1 MQTVFVDRV
10 EPMEE
15 LRSMALA
22 LGSGRGG
29 ALLVDG
35 VSGMGKSSLLGEFVR
50 RLGQAEPD
58 GVNCRVVT
66 THCHPAIGPGL
77 RYGPVVDLL
86 LKLGAQA
93 QQPGRVRRL
102 FGGAGRGVSTAAP
115 ELLSAL
121 VPGLGAALT
130 VGREV
135 TEAALNSGSMPF
147 DSLLPFQQGAVAQ
160 IADSLLEQARSGP
173 PVIFVIDDVQ
183 NIDPSSLQVL
193 DRLLR
198 ALPGE
203 PVALVLS
210 HATGE
215 AMDDGA
221 ASVEQLLRRWE
232 SESLIRSHS
241 LNGLPQDAVAELVR
255 SRHPLAPPALSARLN
270 LLTAGH
276 PIFVQLCLDEWQPDN
291 GDQVILPESLSRV
304 VEDRMRRLDDGD
316 RDLLV
321 TAATQGAVFLSR
333 TVAEAVGVA
342 HKDVMERLHRIA
354 RARQFIT
361 RADPPG
367 WAQAEASDCYR
378 FEHQA
383 LWKVLYAQQSP
394 QQRRSRHARIAAAL
408 SAGESRDLPLERR
421 LEIAH
426 HLDQGGYECL
436 AASARAHY
444 ALARSAAIDG
454 LSFAEAERHCE
465 TAIHAARSL
474 PRSEP
479 GRDRQLAEA
488 IELLLSLTEVRWR
501 GQHRPEGEP
510 GIDAL
515 AAEAEQA
522 AARSRAPELI
532 ARTTLLRGKTLLA
545 TEGLVPALDKLQ
557 QAVAI
562 AEEQDDPVALFV
574 ARVEYGRQASKRKL
588 TDGLEQLLEAER
600 LYASEPRLGGSGDP
614 VLQHA
619 RNLNEMQL
627 GITLFDHGRLG
638 EALGRLRRCT
648 DRLRDEPLHA
658 ELPIALNY
666 LAQIQIGLGTHPAAE
681 SVLEEAREAESARGG
696 DSGWHAYNTALL
708 ALLRARDPERRDESL
723 ALIEDA
729 WLETE
734 RTWLINLVPIVRN
747 VYAQVVLMTAHG
759 DPEALERAYRL
770 ATDTIVETRRTG
782 MVRSEIAAL
791 SLLGQ
796 VRLAQADT
804 ASAANFARQAV
815 QLLERTGD
823 MPALRSEEVLYHAA
837 RALKAIGAGQEA
849 LTLLEQAREKV
860 ARKAGS
866 LDEETRRVFMRE
878 PLNRLIALGELG
890 ELGGE

>member
-1 MQTVFVDRV
+1 
-10 EPMEE
+10 
-15 LRSMALA
+15 
-22 LGSGRGG
+22 
-29 ALLVDG
+29 
-35 VSGMGKSSLLGEFVR
+35 
-50 RLGQAEPD
+50 
-58 GVNCRVVT
+58 
-66 THCHPAIGPGL
+66 
-77 RYGPVVDLL
+77 
-86 LKLGAQA
+86 
-93 QQPGRVRRL
+93 
-102 FGGAGRGVSTAAP
+102 
-115 ELLSAL
+115 
-121 VPGLGAALT
+121 
-130 VGREV
+130 
-135 TEAALNSGSMPF
+135 
-147 DSLLPFQQGAVAQ
+147 
-160 IADSLLEQARSGP
+160 
-173 PVIFVIDDVQ
+173 
-183 NIDPSSLQVL
+183 
-193 DRLLR
+193 
-198 ALPGE
+198 
-203 PVALVLS
+203 
-210 HATGE
+210 
-215 AMDDGA
+215 
-221 ASVEQLLRRWE
+221 
-232 SESLIRSHS
+232 
-241 LNGLPQDAVAELVR
+241 
-255 SRHPLAPPALSARLN
+255 
-270 LLTAGH
+270 
-276 PIFVQLCLDEWQPDN
+276 
-291 GDQVILPESLSRV
+291 
-304 VEDRMRRLDDGD
+304 
-316 RDLLV
+316 
-321 TAATQGAVFLSR
+321 
-333 TVAEAVGVA
+333 A

-837 RALKAIGAGQEA
+837 RALNASGADTEGA
-849 LTLLEQAREKV
+849 TLLERAREHV
-860 ARKAGS
+860 ARKADS
-866 LDEETRRVFMRE
+866 VDDEMRQGFLRE
-878 PLNRLIALGELG
+878 PLNRLVVLGELSG
-890 ELGGE
+890 E

>member
-1 MQTVFVDRV
+1 MV
-10 EPMEE
+10 
-15 LRSMALA
+15 LALA
-22 LGSGRGG
+22 AGRGS

-35 VSGMGKSSLLGEFVR
+35 VSGIGKSSLLGEFAR
-50 RLGQAEPD
+50 RASQAEP
-58 GVNCRVVT
+58 GREKCRVIT
-66 THCHPAIGPGL
+66 THCHPGIGPGL
-77 RYGPVVDLL
+77 MYGPVVDVL

-93 QQPGRVRRL
+93 EQRSGLRRL
-102 FGGAGRGVSTAAP
+102 FGGAGRGVSTSAP

-121 VPGLGAALT
+121 VPGLGAVLT
-130 VGREV
+130 IGREV

-147 DSLLPFQQGAVAQ
+147 DSLLPFQQGAAAQ
-160 IADSLLEQARSGP
+160 IVDSLIDQARSGP
-173 PVIFVIDDVQ
+173 PVILVIDDVQ
-183 NIDPSSLQVL
+183 NIDPSSLLVL

-198 ALPGE
+198 AIPGE
-203 PVALVLS
+203 PISLVLS

-215 AMDDGA
+215 AADAGA

-232 SESLIRSHS
+232 SESLIRCRS
-241 LNGLPQDAVAELVR
+241 LDGLPDDAVDELVR

-276 PIFVQLCLDEWQPDN
+276 PIFVQLCLDEWNPAD

-316 RDLLV
+316 RELLI

-333 TVAEAVGVA
+333 PVAEAVGA
-342 HKDVMERLHRIA
+342 PHPRVMERLRRIA
-354 RARQFIT
+354 GARQLISP
-361 RADPPG
+361 AEPPA
-367 WAQAEASDCYR
+367 WAQAEASDCYQ
-378 FEHQA
+378 FEHRA
-383 LWKVLYAQQSP
+383 LRQVLYTQQSP

-408 SAGESRDLPLERR
+408 SAEGPHSTLLERR

-465 TAIHAARSL
+465 KAISAARSL

-479 GRDRQLAEA
+479 GRDRQLVEA

-501 GQHRPEGEP
+501 GQHGPEGVP
-510 GIDAL
+510 GIDEL
-515 AAEAEQA
+515 AAEAEEA
-522 AARSRAPELI
+522 AERCQAPELI

-545 TEGLVPALDKLQ
+545 TQGLMPALDKLRE
-557 QAVAI
+557 AVGI
-562 AEEQDDPVALFV
+562 AERQNDPVALFV
-574 ARVEYGRQASKRKL
+574 AKVEYGRQASKRKL
-588 TDGLEQLLEAER
+588 SEGLEQLTEAER

-627 GITLFDHGRLG
+627 GITLFDHGRLAD
-638 EALGRLRRCT
+638 ALGRLQRCT
-648 DRLRDEPLHA
+648 DRLREEPLHA

-666 LAQIQIGLGTHPAAE
+666 LAQVQIGIGRFQAAAT
-681 SVLEEAREAESARGG
+681 VLEEAREMESARGG

-708 ALLRARDPERRDESL
+708 AHLRAKDPGGRDESL
-723 ALIEDA
+723 RLIEEA

-747 VYAQVVLMTAHG
+747 VYAQVLLDTAQG
-759 DPEALERAYRL
+759 SATSRSGAEALAASDRL
-770 ATDTIVETRRTG
+770 ASETVVETRRTG
-782 MVRSEIAAL
+782 MLRSEIAAL
-791 SLLGQ
+791 SLRGRIKLRQ
-796 VRLAQADT
+796 SETAD
-804 ASAANFARQAV
+804 AADFARQAV
-815 QLLERTGD
+815 QLLDQSGD
-823 MPALRSEEVLYHAA
+823 MPALRSEEVFYHAA
-837 RALKAIGAGQEA
+837 RSLAAVGADAEA
-849 LTLLEQAREKV
+849 MALLEQAREKV
-860 ARKAGS
+860 AEKAGS
-866 LDEETRRVFMRE
+866 LNNDEMRREFMEE
-878 PLNRLIALGELG
+878 PLNLAITLGELG
-890 ELGGE
+890 EPGQLGGG

>member
-15 LRSMALA
+15 LRSMVLA
-22 LGSGRGG
+22 LGTGRGS

-50 RLGQAEPD
+50 RLGEAEPG

-66 THCHPAIGPGL
+66 ARCHPEIGQGL
-77 RYGPVVDLL
+77 MYGPVVDIL

-93 QQPGRVRRL
+93 EQPGRVRRL
-102 FGGAGRGVSTAAP
+102 LGGAGRGVSTSAP
-115 ELLSAL
+115 ELLSSL
-121 VPGLGAALT
+121 VPGLGAVLT
-130 VGREV
+130 IGREV

-147 DSLLPFQQGAVAQ
+147 DSLLPFQQGAAAQ
-160 IADSLLEQARSGP
+160 IVDSLLEQARSGP
-173 PVIFVIDDVQ
+173 PVILVIDDVQ
-183 NIDPSSLQVL
+183 NIDPSSLLVL

-203 PVALVLS
+203 PIGLVLS

-232 SESLIRSHS
+232 SESLLRSHS
-241 LNGLPQDAVAELVR
+241 LDGLPQDAVAELVR
-255 SRHPLAPPALSARLN
+255 LRHPLAPPALSARLN

-276 PIFVQLCLDEWQPDN
+276 PIFVQLCLDEWRPGN
-291 GDQVILPESLSRV
+291 GDQVVLPESLSRV

-316 RDLLV
+316 RDLLI
-321 TAATQGAVFLSR
+321 TAATQGAVFLSG
-333 TVAEAVGVA
+333 TVAEAVGTP
-342 HKDVMERLHRIA
+342 HTEVMDRLHRIA

-361 RADPPG
+361 RADPPA
-367 WAQAEASDCYR
+367 WAQTEASDCYQ

-383 LWKVLYAQQSP
+383 LWKVLYSQQSP

-408 SAGESRDLPLERR
+408 SAERAYDSPLERR

-426 HLDQGGYECL
+426 HLDQGGYESL

-465 TAIHAARSL
+465 TAIQAARSL
-474 PRSEP
+474 SRGEP
-479 GRDRQLAEA
+479 GRDRLLVEA

-501 GQHRPEGEP
+501 GQQESRGQP

-522 AARSRAPELI
+522 AERCQAPELI

-557 QAVAI
+557 EAVGI
-562 AEEQDDPVALFV
+562 AEQQNDPVALFV
-574 ARVEYGRQASKRKL
+574 AKVEYGRQASKRRL
-588 TDGLEQLLEAER
+588 TDGLEQLVEAER

-627 GITLFDHGRLG
+627 GITLFDLGRLG

-666 LAQIQIGLGTHPAAE
+666 LAQIHLGLGAYPAAE
-681 SVLEEAREAESARGG
+681 RVLEEAREVESSRGG

-708 ALLRARDPERRDESL
+708 ALLRAADPGRRAESL

-747 VYAQVVLMTAHG
+747 LYATVMLTTAHG
-759 DPEALERAYRL
+759 SPEALATAHRL
-770 ATDTIVETRRTG
+770 ATDTVVETRRTG

-791 SLLGQ
+791 SLCGR
-796 VRLAQADT
+796 VRQAQGDT
-804 ASAANFARQAV
+804 AGAADFARQAV
-815 QLLERTGD
+815 ELLRRTGD

-837 RALKAIGAGQEA
+837 RALAAVGADPEA
-849 LTLLEQAREKV
+849 MTLLEQAREHV
-860 ARKAGS
+860 MRKAGS
-866 LDEETRRVFMRE
+866 LDDETRREFLRE
-878 PLNRLIALGELG
+878 PLNRLVVLGELSG
-890 ELGGE
+890 E

>member
-1 MQTVFVDRV
+1 
-10 EPMEE
+10 
-15 LRSMALA
+15 MALA

-29 ALLVDG
+29 AVLVDG

-50 RLGQAEPD
+50 RLGEAEP
-58 GVNCRVVT
+58 GVVNCRVVT
-66 THCHPAIGPGL
+66 THCHPGIGPGL

-93 QQPGRVRRL
+93 EQPGRVRRL
-102 FGGAGRGVSTAAP
+102 FGGASRGVSTSAP
-115 ELLSAL
+115 DLLSAL
-121 VPGLGAALT
+121 VPGLGAVLT
-130 VGREV
+130 IGREV

-147 DSLLPFQQGAVAQ
+147 DSLLPFQQGAAAQ
-160 IADSLLEQARSGP
+160 IVDSLLEQARSGP
-173 PVIFVIDDVQ
+173 PVILVIDDVQ
-183 NIDPSSLQVL
+183 NIDPSSLLVL

-203 PVALVLS
+203 PIGLVLS

-241 LNGLPQDAVAELVR
+241 LDGLPQDAVAELVR
-255 SRHPLAPPALSARLN
+255 FRHPLAPPALSTRLN
-270 LLTAGH
+270 ALTAGH
-276 PIFVQLCLDEWQPDN
+276 PIFVQLCLDEWRPGN
-291 GDQVILPESLSRV
+291 GDQVVLPESLSRV

-316 RDLLV
+316 RDLLI

-333 TVAEAVGVA
+333 TVAEAVGIG

-367 WAQAEASDCYR
+367 WAQAEASDCYQ

-383 LWKVLYAQQSP
+383 LWKVLYSQQSP
-394 QQRRSRHARIAAAL
+394 QQRRSRHARIAASL
-408 SAGESRDLPLERR
+408 VAGGSHDFPLERR

-501 GQHRPEGEP
+501 GQHRPGGEP

-522 AARSRAPELI
+522 AARSQAPELI
-532 ARTTLLRGKTLLA
+532 TRTTLLRGKTLLA

-588 TDGLEQLLEAER
+588 TDGLEQLVEAER

-627 GITLFDHGRLG
+627 GITLFDSGRLG

-666 LAQIQIGLGTHPAAE
+666 LAQVQVGLGTYPAAE

-708 ALLRARDPERRDESL
+708 ALLRTRDPERREESL
-723 ALIEDA
+723 ALIEEA

-747 VYAQVVLMTAHG
+747 VYAQVTLTTARG
-759 DPEALERAYRL
+759 NPEALERAYRL

-791 SLLGQ
+791 SLLGRI
-796 VRLAQADT
+796 RLAQADT
-804 ASAANFARQAV
+804 AGATDFARQAV

-823 MPALRSEEVLYHAA
+823 MPALRSEEVFFHAA
-837 RALKAIGAGQEA
+837 RALRATGADAEA
-849 LTLLEQAREKV
+849 AALLERAREHV
-860 ARKAGS
+860 ARKADS
-866 LDEETRRVFMRE
+866 LDDEMRQGFLRE
-878 PLNRLIALGELG
+878 PLNRLVVLGELSG
-890 ELGGE
+890 E

>member
-1 MQTVFVDRV
+1 M
-10 EPMEE
+10 
-15 LRSMALA
+15 
-22 LGSGRGG
+22 
-29 ALLVDG
+29 
-35 VSGMGKSSLLGEFVR
+35 
-50 RLGQAEPD
+50 
-58 GVNCRVVT
+58 
-66 THCHPAIGPGL
+66 
-77 RYGPVVDLL
+77 
-86 LKLGAQA
+86 
-93 QQPGRVRRL
+93 
-102 FGGAGRGVSTAAP
+102 
-115 ELLSAL
+115 
-121 VPGLGAALT
+121 
-130 VGREV
+130 
-135 TEAALNSGSMPF
+135 
-147 DSLLPFQQGAVAQ
+147 
-160 IADSLLEQARSGP
+160 
-173 PVIFVIDDVQ
+173 
-183 NIDPSSLQVL
+183 
-193 DRLLR
+193 
-198 ALPGE
+198 
-203 PVALVLS
+203 LS

-276 PIFVQLCLDEWQPDN
+276 PIFVQLCLDEWQPGN

-316 RDLLV
+316 RDLLI

-333 TVAEAVGVA
+333 TVAEAVGIA
-342 HKDVMERLHRIA
+342 HKDVMDRLHRIA

-408 SAGESRDLPLERR
+408 SAGESRDFPLERR

-479 GRDRQLAEA
+479 GRDRQLAVA

-501 GQHRPEGEP
+501 GQHRSEGEP

-557 QAVAI
+557 QAVTI

-708 ALLRARDPERRDESL
+708 ALLRARDPDRRDESL

-747 VYAQVVLMTAHG
+747 VYAQVVLTTAHG
-759 DPEALERAYRL
+759 NPEALERAYRL

-804 ASAANFARQAV
+804 AGAADFARQAV
-815 QLLERTGD
+815 QTLERTGD

-837 RALKAIGAGQEA
+837 RALNAIGAGQEA

-866 LDEETRRVFMRE
+866 LDEETRRVFTRE
-878 PLNRLIALGELG
+878 PLNRLIALGRLG

>member
-15 LRSMALA
+15 LRSMALE
-22 LGSGRGG
+22 LGTGRGS

-35 VSGMGKSSLLGEFVR
+35 ASGMGKSSLLGEFVR
-50 RLGQAEPD
+50 RLGEAEPG
-58 GVNCRVVT
+58 GVTCRVVT
-66 THCHPAIGPGL
+66 THCHPEIGPGL
-77 RYGPVVDLL
+77 MYGPVVDIL
-86 LKLGAQA
+86 LKLGAQVE
-93 QQPGRVRRL
+93 QPGRVRRL
-102 FGGAGRGVSTAAP
+102 FGGAGRGVSASAP

-121 VPGLGAALT
+121 VPGLGAVLT
-130 VGREV
+130 IGREV

-147 DSLLPFQQGAVAQ
+147 DSLLPFQQGAAVQ
-160 IADSLLEQARSGP
+160 IVDSLLEQARSGP
-173 PVIFVIDDVQ
+173 PVILVIDDVQ
-183 NIDPSSLQVL
+183 NIDPSSLLVL

-203 PVALVLS
+203 PIGLVLS

-241 LNGLPQDAVAELVR
+241 LDGLPQDAVAELVR
-255 SRHPLAPPALSARLN
+255 FRHPLAPPALSARLN

-276 PIFVQLCLDEWQPDN
+276 PIFVQLCLDEWRPES
-291 GDQVILPESLSRV
+291 GDQVVLPESLSRV

-316 RDLLV
+316 RDLLI

-333 TVAEAVGVA
+333 TVAEAVGTA

-361 RADPPG
+361 QADPPA
-367 WAQAEASDCYR
+367 WAQAAASDCYQ

-383 LWKVLYAQQSP
+383 LWKVLYSQQSP

-408 SAGESRDLPLERR
+408 SADGSYDHPLERR

-465 TAIHAARSL
+465 TAIRAARSL
-474 PRSEP
+474 PRGEP
-479 GRDRQLAEA
+479 GRDRQLVEA

-501 GQHRPEGEP
+501 GQAEPQGQP

-515 AAEAEQA
+515 AAEAEEA
-522 AARSRAPELI
+522 AERCQAPELI

-557 QAVAI
+557 EAVGI
-562 AEEQDDPVALFV
+562 AERQNDPVALFV
-574 ARVEYGRQASKRKL
+574 AKVEYGRQASKRRL
-588 TDGLEQLLEAER
+588 TDGLEQLVEAER

-627 GITLFDHGRLG
+627 GINLFDLGRLG

-658 ELPIALNY
+658 ELPVALNY
-666 LAQIQIGLGTHPAAE
+666 LAQIHLGIGAYPAAE
-681 SVLEEAREAESARGG
+681 RVLEEAREVESSRGG

-708 ALLRARDPERRDESL
+708 ALLRAGDPGRRVESL

-747 VYAQVVLMTAHG
+747 LYATVMLTTAHG
-759 DPEALERAYRL
+759 SAEALATAHRL
-770 ATDTIVETRRTG
+770 ATDTVVETRRTG

-791 SLLGQ
+791 SLCGR
-796 VRLAQADT
+796 VRLAQGDT
-804 ASAANFARQAV
+804 AGAADLARQAV
-815 QLLERTGD
+815 QLLRQTGD

-837 RALKAIGAGQEA
+837 RALGAIGADPEA
-849 LTLLEQAREKV
+849 MTLLEQAREHV
-860 ARKAGS
+860 TRKAGS
-866 LDEETRRVFMRE
+866 LDDETRPVFLRE
-878 PLNRLIALGELG
+878 PLNRLIVLGELSG
-890 ELGGE
+890 E